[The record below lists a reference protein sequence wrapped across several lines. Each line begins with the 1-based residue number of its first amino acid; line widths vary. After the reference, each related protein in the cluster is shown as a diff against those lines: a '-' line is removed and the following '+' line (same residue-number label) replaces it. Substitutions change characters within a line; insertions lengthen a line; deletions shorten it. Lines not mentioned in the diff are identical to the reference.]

1 MYIMYNVTL
10 KPNLIIITFGKLTNR
25 TELFKS
31 LFFYLK
37 NNDTIITKI
46 LIVSYKNNIPWY
58 NDVTHYKNISFI
70 KILLET
76 QDEIFRDKTESTHIL
91 DSSVLDTNICIY
103 IHTLNNTNP
112 TPKAI
117 SNKAFK
123 LLLFKE
129 FMSGFKD

>member
-1 MYIMYNVTL
+1 MYNVIL
-10 KPNLIIITFGKLTNR
+10 KPNLILITFGKLTDKI
-25 TELFKS
+25 ELFKS

-58 NDVTHYKNISFI
+58 NDVTHYKNTSLI

-76 QDEIFRDKTESTHIL
+76 QDEIFKDKTESTHIL
-91 DSSVLDTNICIY
+91 DNSILDTNIHIY
-103 IHTLNNTNP
+103 IHTLNEVNP
-112 TPKAI
+112 TPKPI

-123 LLLFKE
+123 ILLFKE
-129 FMSGFKD
+129 FMSRFKN